1 MPACRANAPQWTNTY
16 TGYMIMQHL
25 EPSLVWRHF
34 ATLCSIP
41 RPSKQEGALR
51 QTLAD
56 WAVERGLETLVD
68 QAGNL
73 LIRKPG
79 SPGKENHPA
88 LAMQAHL
95 DMVCQANAGT
105 QHDFTKDPITAVI
118 KDGWLIAENTTL
130 GADNGIGVALALA
143 ALEDETL
150 SHPPLEVLLTV
161 DEEAGMSGANGLAS
175 GVLKATRMLNIDT
188 EEWGEFY
195 LGCAGGCDVNV
206 SRECQQE
213 AAPAGWVFRRIT
225 VNGLRGGHSGIDI
238 HRGRGNANKLVVR
251 LLRSLAQEGLIHLKS
266 FAGGTA
272 RNALPREAWAEIA
285 IDPAQEAGIAKRLAD
300 FQALITDELSD
311 QEKGPIAVTLSPA
324 EAGSVISH
332 ADQTLLLFALNA
344 APHGAKRMSSA
355 APGVVETSNN
365 VGVMGLSDGL
375 FTANLMVRSLRDS
388 GTTML
393 ADEIESLF
401 LLAHCKV
408 ERSGGY
414 PGWTPN
420 PSSKLLALCQEVYAK
435 QFGGKAAIQIIHAGL
450 ECGIIGA
457 KYPGMDIISFG
468 PTIRGAHAPG
478 EHVEIETVGHC
489 WTLVKAIIEA
499 L

>member
-1 MPACRANAPQWTNTY
+1 VI
-16 TGYMIMQHL
+16 IMQQL

-41 RPSKQEGALR
+41 RPSKQEAALR
-51 QTLAD
+51 RTLAD
-56 WAVERGLETLVD
+56 WAAGRGLETLVD
-68 QAGNL
+68 GAGNL
-73 LIRKPG
+73 LIKKPG

-105 QHDFTKDPITAVI
+105 KHDFTKDPIAATI

-150 SHPPLEVLLTV
+150 SHPPLEVLLTI
-161 DEEAGMSGANGLAS
+161 DEEAGMSGANGLES
-175 GVLKATRMLNIDT
+175 GILQATRMLNLDT

-206 SRECQQE
+206 SRECGQR
-213 AAPAGWVFRRIT
+213 AAPAGWAFRRIT
-225 VNGLRGGHSGIDI
+225 VSGLRGGHSGIDI
-238 HRGRGNANKLVVR
+238 HRGRGNANKLLVR
-251 LLRSLAQEGLIHLKS
+251 LLLGLARDGLIHLKS
-266 FAGGTA
+266 FSGGTA
-272 RNALPREAWAEIA
+272 RNALPREAWAEVA
-285 IDPAQEAGIAKRLAD
+285 IDPSKEALFAEKLQAFQELVS
-300 FQALITDELSD
+300 DELSA
-311 QEKGPIAVTLSPA
+311 QEKGIEVKASPA
-324 EAGSVISH
+324 EAGAVIAD
-332 ADQTLLLFALNA
+332 ADQTLVLFALNA
-344 APHGAKRMSSA
+344 APHGVKRMSDA
-355 APGVVETSNN
+355 APGIVETSNN
-365 VGVMGLSDGL
+365 VGVMSLADGIFL
-375 FTANLMVRSLRDS
+375 ANLMVRSLRDS
-388 GTTML
+388 GTDLL

-401 LLAHCKV
+401 RLAHCKV

-420 PSSKLLALCQEVYAK
+420 PSSKLLALAQQVYRK
-435 QFGGKAAIQIIHAGL
+435 GFGGEAAIQIIHAGL

-468 PTIRGAHAPG
+468 PTIKGAHAPG
-478 EHVEIETVGHC
+478 ERVEIETVAHC

>member
-1 MPACRANAPQWTNTY
+1 
-16 TGYMIMQHL
+16 MQTL

-41 RPSKQEGALR
+41 RPSKQEAALR
-51 QTLAD
+51 QTLAE
-56 WAVERGLETLVD
+56 WAAGRGLETLVD

-105 QHDFTKDPITAVI
+105 QHDFTKDPITPVI
-118 KDGWLIAENTTL
+118 KDGWLVAENTTL
-130 GADNGIGVALALA
+130 GADNGIGVAMALA

-150 SHPPLEVLLTV
+150 SHPPLEVLLTI
-161 DEEAGMSGANGLAS
+161 DEEAGMSGANGLAP
-175 GVLKATRMLNIDT
+175 GILRATRMLNLDT

-213 AAPAGWVFRRIT
+213 AAPAGWTFRRVT
-225 VNGLRGGHSGIDI
+225 VSGLRGGHSGIDI
-238 HRGRGNANKLVVR
+238 HKGRGNANKLLVR
-251 LLRSLAQEGLIHLKS
+251 LLLGLAKDGLVHLKAFS
-266 FAGGTA
+266 GGTA
-272 RNALPREAWAEIA
+272 RNALSREAWAEIA
-285 IDPAQEAGIAKRLAD
+285 IDPARENEVAGRLKAFRDLIA
-300 FQALITDELSD
+300 DELSD
-311 QEKGPIAVTLSPA
+311 QEKGPIAVTLAPA
-324 EAGSVISH
+324 EAGSVISN
-332 ADQTLLLFALNA
+332 ADQTLVLFALNA
-344 APHGAKRMSSA
+344 APHGVKRMSGA

-365 VGVMGLSDGL
+365 VGIIALADGL
-375 FTANLMVRSLRDS
+375 FSANLMVRSLRDS
-388 GTTML
+388 GTTLL

-401 LLAHCKV
+401 RLAHCQV

-420 PSSKLLALCQEVYAK
+420 PDSRLLALCQDVYAR
-435 QFGGKAAIQIIHAGL
+435 QFGGKAEIQIIHAGL

-478 EHVEIETVGHC
+478 EHVEIETVAHC

>member
-1 MPACRANAPQWTNTY
+1 
-16 TGYMIMQHL
+16 MQNL

-41 RPSKQEGALR
+41 RPSKQEAALR
-51 QTLAD
+51 RTLAD
-56 WAVERGLETLVD
+56 WAAGRGLETLVD
-68 QAGNL
+68 QTGNL
-73 LIRKPG
+73 LIKKPG

-105 QHDFTKDPITAVI
+105 KHDFTKDPITPVI

-130 GADNGIGVALALA
+130 GADNGIGVAMALA

-150 SHPPLEVLLTV
+150 SHPPLEVLLTI
-161 DEEAGMSGANGLAS
+161 DEEAGMSGANGLEA
-175 GVLKATRMLNIDT
+175 GLLKATRMLNLDT

-206 SRECQQE
+206 SRECGQE
-213 AAPAGWVFRRIT
+213 SAPAGWVFRRVTI
-225 VNGLRGGHSGIDI
+225 NGLRGGHSGIDI
-238 HRGRGNANKLVVR
+238 HRGRGNANKLLVR
-251 LLRSLAQEGLIHLKS
+251 LLRALAKDGLVHLKS
-266 FAGGTA
+266 FSGGTA
-272 RNALPREAWAEIA
+272 RNALSREAWAEVA
-285 IDPAQEAGIAKRLAD
+285 IDPASEADIEKRLTAFRD
-300 FQALITDELSD
+300 LITDELSG
-311 QEKGPIAVTLSPA
+311 QEKGKIAVTLSPA
-324 EAGSVISH
+324 EAGAVLTD

-344 APHGAKRMSSA
+344 APHGVKRMSDA
-355 APGVVETSNN
+355 APGIVETSNN
-365 VGVMGLSDGL
+365 VGVIGLADGI

-388 GTTML
+388 GTTLL

-401 LLAHCKV
+401 RLAHCQV

-435 QFGGKAAIQIIHAGL
+435 QFGGKAEIQIIHAGL

-457 KYPGMDIISFG
+457 KYPGLDIISFG

-478 EHVEIETVGHC
+478 EHVEIDTVAHC

>member
-1 MPACRANAPQWTNTY
+1 
-16 TGYMIMQHL
+16 MQHL

>member
-1 MPACRANAPQWTNTY
+1 
-16 TGYMIMQHL
+16 MQQL

-41 RPSKQEGALR
+41 RPSKQEAALR
-51 QTLAD
+51 QTLQQ
-56 WAVERGLETLVD
+56 WAASRGLETLID
-68 QAGNL
+68 GTGNL
-73 LIRKPG
+73 LIKKPG
-79 SPGKENHPA
+79 SKGRENEPA
-88 LAMQAHL
+88 VAIQAHL

-105 QHDFTKDPITAVI
+105 KHDFTKDPITPVI
-118 KDGWLIAENTTL
+118 KDGWLVAENTTL
-130 GADNGIGVALALA
+130 GADNGIGVAMGLA
-143 ALEDETL
+143 ALEDEEL
-150 SHPPLEVLLTV
+150 SHPPLEILLTI
-161 DEEAGMSGANGLAS
+161 DEEAGMTGANGLAP
-175 GVLKATRMLNIDT
+175 GVLKATRMLNLDT

-213 AAPAGWVFRRIT
+213 PAPAGWIFRRVT
-225 VNGLRGGHSGIDI
+225 VSGLRGGHSGIDI
-238 HRGRGNANKLVVR
+238 HKGRGNSNKLLVR
-251 LLRSLAQEGLIHLKS
+251 LLLGLAKEGLVHLKS
-266 FAGGTA
+266 FSGGTA
-272 RNALPREAWAEIA
+272 RNALSREAWAEIA
-285 IDPAQEAGIAKRLAD
+285 IDPAKEAEIAKRCQD

-311 QEKGPIAVTLSPA
+311 QEKGPISVALSPA
-324 EAGSVISH
+324 AAGSVLTN
-332 ADQTLLLFALNA
+332 ADQTLVLFALNA
-344 APHGAKRMSSA
+344 APHGVKRMSSA

-365 VGVMGLSDGL
+365 VGIISLADGL

-388 GTTML
+388 GTTLL

-401 LLAHCKV
+401 RLAHCQV

-420 PSSKLLALCQEVYAK
+420 PTSKLLALCQEVYAK
-435 QFGGKAAIQIIHAGL
+435 QFGGKAEIQVIHAGL

-478 EHVEIETVGHC
+478 EHVEIESVGHC
-489 WTLVKAIIEA
+489 WTLVRAIIEA

>member
-1 MPACRANAPQWTNTY
+1 MN
-16 TGYMIMQHL
+16 IMQTL

-41 RPSKQEGALR
+41 RPSKQEAALR
-51 QTLAD
+51 QALAD
-56 WAVERGLETLVD
+56 WAAGRGLETLVD
-68 QAGNL
+68 QTGNL

-88 LAMQAHL
+88 LAIQAHL

-105 QHDFTKDPITAVI
+105 KHDFTKDPITPVI

-130 GADNGIGVALALA
+130 GADNGIGVAMALA

-150 SHPPLEVLLTV
+150 SHPPLEVLLTI
-161 DEEAGMSGANGLAS
+161 DEEAGMSGANGLEA
-175 GVLKATRMLNIDT
+175 GLLKATRMLNLDT

-206 SRECQQE
+206 SRECGQE
-213 AAPAGWVFRRIT
+213 SAPAGWVFRRIT

-238 HRGRGNANKLVVR
+238 HRGRGNANKLLVR
-251 LLRSLAQEGLIHLKS
+251 LLRALAKDGLVHLKS
-266 FAGGTA
+266 FSGGTA
-272 RNALPREAWAEIA
+272 RNALSREAWAEVA
-285 IDPAQEAGIAKRLAD
+285 IDPAREAEIAKRLTD
-300 FQALITDELSD
+300 FQELITDELSG
-311 QEKGPIAVTLSPA
+311 QEKGRIAVALSPA
-324 EAGSVISH
+324 EAGAVLTN
-332 ADQTLLLFALNA
+332 ADMTLLLFALNA
-344 APHGAKRMSSA
+344 APHGVKRMSDA
-355 APGVVETSNN
+355 APGIVETSNN
-365 VGVMGLSDGL
+365 VGVMALADGI
-375 FTANLMVRSLRDS
+375 FSANLMVRSLRDS
-388 GTTML
+388 GTTLL

-401 LLAHCKV
+401 RLAHCQV

-435 QFGGKAAIQIIHAGL
+435 EFGGKAEIQIIHAGL

-457 KYPGMDIISFG
+457 KYPGLDIISFG

-478 EHVEIETVGHC
+478 EHVEIDTVAHC